1 MKYDREKR
9 RDAWYGQKS
18 LLKTGNIGICIIATG
33 NTDNA
38 TPVSAHHQVFESVT
52 EIGRKHG
59 KFLRG
64 KLFTLLDLEHHL
76 GFTLI
81 ADAGWGFLNA
91 ADHFTAI
98 HRINQQSGQLPI
110 LSLHQLLHESVFL
123 RLGDDAL
130 SAAHQNDGPSG
141 PPTIGI
147 LLYGILYL
155 PGIILPL
162 SFKIIAGSVI
172 IQR

>member
-1 MKYDREKR
+1 MFPCGPLRSPGAIARAIFVKYDREKR

-98 HRINQQSGQLPI
+98 HRINQQSGNCPFSPFINSCMNPYSSDWGMI
-110 LSLHQLLHESVFL
+110 LCL
-123 RLGDDAL
+123 RLIRMTVHPVRRP
-130 SAAHQNDGPSG
+130 SA
-141 PPTIGI
+141 
-147 LLYGILYL
+147 
-155 PGIILPL
+155 
-162 SFKIIAGSVI
+162 SFSMASFIFLA
-172 IQR
+172 